1 MVSDVATTKD
11 DQRSGEFI
19 MRSVSLKLACGVIC
33 WGLLASTVQAGEIT
47 IGSLVVTQA
56 WSRATPGGAPVA
68 GGYLTIENKG
78 SLPDRLLSG
87 ATDAAR
93 KVEIHEIALDEGI
106 MTMRP
111 IDGGLFIEAGKTVKF
126 EPGGRHLMF
135 IGLAAPFREGEQVS
149 VSLAFESAGR
159 VMVPFLVQGI
169 GARAPDPLT
178 KVELRR
184 PAPSA
189 AVIDDPDE
197 AFITHF
203 CNPKA
208 MANITVS
215 PGRAG
220 PVEIAIQLEDGDER
234 PLTTAHGVS
243 VTLAN
248 PDKGVAPVTVIAE
261 HVGED
266 KWVARMD
273 APQSGR
279 WSLDLGIRLS
289 ATDGIN
295 IEAPILIR

>member
-1 MVSDVATTKD
+1 MRNVAF
-11 DQRSGEFI
+11 G
-19 MRSVSLKLACGVIC
+19 LACGIVS
-33 WGLLASTVQAGEIT
+33 WVLLAPAVHADEVT
-47 IGSLVVTQA
+47 IGNLVITQA
-56 WSRATPGGAPVA
+56 WSRATPGGAQVA

-87 ATDAAR
+87 STDAASR
-93 KVEIHEIALDEGI
+93 IEIHEIAMDKGI

-111 IDGGLFIEAGKTVKF
+111 IEGGLFIEAGKALKF

-135 IGLAAPFREGEQVS
+135 IGLAAPFREGEQIS
-149 VSLAFESAGR
+149 VSLAFESAGK
-159 VMVPFLVQGI
+159 VTVPFAVQGI
-169 GARAPDPLT
+169 GAHAPDPLT
-178 KVELRR
+178 KVELRTA
-184 PAPSA
+184 APSA
-189 AVIDDPDE
+189 TVDDPDE
-197 AFITHF
+197 AFFTHF
-203 CNPKA
+203 CDPKA

-248 PDKGVAPVTVIAE
+248 PDKGIAPVTVIAE
-261 HVGED
+261 HVGAD
-266 KWVARMD
+266 KWVVRMD

-279 WSLDLGIRLS
+279 WSLDLGIKL
-289 ATDGIN
+289 TDTDAVN